1 MTDRATGASRETI
14 RASVW
19 NFAALTVIAVA
30 GLTANFWIAGR
41 YGPEALGIFN
51 QALALYV
58 VGGQS
63 AALGVHLWVQRA
75 SALVDMRAQDA
86 PRLLAEIVLR
96 GGCAVA
102 ITGSAVIAAGMVL
115 PSAIATLF
123 GSEALGQAW
132 QLALPGLICFALNK
146 VMLAFAV
153 GTGRFRLYAVGQ
165 AGRPV
170 LFLTALAVW
179 IALDLPGEQVAIGL
193 SIAEALLCV
202 GLIGLLG
209 RPLLAARRG
218 VRVFA
223 VKEPIA
229 FGMRALPGMA
239 FGDLNTRVDVLV
251 LGIFASDA
259 TVGVYSIAALIAEGI
274 LQIAVVVRVLVN
286 PSLARALAA
295 GDTVTVAVLANR
307 AGVASAASVAAA
319 FIVAL
324 LALDPIAR
332 DLLHDPAYA
341 AALLP
346 LTMLA
351 IGMSIGAWRL
361 PMDQVFVQAGR
372 PGAYSLLKG
381 ATLAANIALCGLLVP
396 SLGMT
401 GAGLGYGSSFVV
413 YILLLRSL
421 VRQRLNIR
429 L

>member
-1 MTDRATGASRETI
+1 
-14 RASVW
+14 
-19 NFAALTVIAVA
+19 
-30 GLTANFWIAGR
+30 
-41 YGPEALGIFN
+41 
-51 QALALYV
+51 
-58 VGGQS
+58 
-63 AALGVHLWVQRA
+63 
-75 SALVDMRAQDA
+75 
-86 PRLLAEIVLR
+86 
-96 GGCAVA
+96 
-102 ITGSAVIAAGMVL
+102 
-115 PSAIATLF
+115 
-123 GSEALGQAW
+123 
-132 QLALPGLICFALNK
+132 
-146 VMLAFAV
+146 
-153 GTGRFRLYAVGQ
+153 
-165 AGRPV
+165 
-170 LFLTALAVW
+170 
-179 IALDLPGEQVAIGL
+179 
-193 SIAEALLCV
+193 
-202 GLIGLLG
+202 
-209 RPLLAARRG
+209 
-218 VRVFA
+218 
-223 VKEPIA
+223 
-229 FGMRALPGMA
+229 
-239 FGDLNTRVDVLV
+239 V